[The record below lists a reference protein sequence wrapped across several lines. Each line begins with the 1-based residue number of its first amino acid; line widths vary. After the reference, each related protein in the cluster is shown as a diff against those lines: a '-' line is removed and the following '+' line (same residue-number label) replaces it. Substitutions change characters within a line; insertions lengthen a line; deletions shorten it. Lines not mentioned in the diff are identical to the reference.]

1 MCNYALWIYQ
11 CFILAAFVICYF
23 VISRFRDFVFTF
35 FRYYDITLLRYYVKS
50 QAALIFHFYIFIFF
64 HFLQFLHQEAAAV
77 DDLNNSYAG
86 ARGEEIAIGEG
97 TDFMNTTIHTDLH
110 LASC

>member
-1 MCNYALWIYQ
+1 M
-11 CFILAAFVICYF
+11 FHFSGICYLLF
-23 VISRFRDFVFTF
+23 CYFEISF
-35 FRYYDITLLRYYVKS
+35 FRYYDITLLRQIPS
-50 QAALIFHFYIFIFF
+50 RLNISFLHFYIF

-86 ARGEEIAIGEG
+86 ACGEEIAIGEG

>member
-1 MCNYALWIYQ
+1 M
-11 CFILAAFVICYF
+11 FHFSGICYLLF
-23 VISRFRDFVFTF
+23 CYFEITF

-64 HFLQFLHQEAAAV
+64 HFLQFLHQEATAV

-86 ARGEEIAIGEG
+86 ACGEEIAIGEG

>member
-1 MCNYALWIYQ
+1 MNISM
-11 CFILAAFVICYF
+11 FHFSSICYF
-23 VISRFRDFVFTF
+23 VISRLRFFV
-35 FRYYDITLLRYYVKS
+35 ISLLRYYVITILRYFDKS

-64 HFLQFLHQEAAAV
+64 HLQFLHQEAAAV
-77 DDLNNSYAG
+77 DNLNNSYAG
-86 ARGEEIAIGEG
+86 ACGEEIAIGEG

>member
-1 MCNYALWIYQ
+1 M
-11 CFILAAFVICYF
+11 FHFSGICYLLF
-23 VISRFRDFVFTF
+23 CYFEISL
-35 FRYYDITLLRYYVKS
+35 FRYSVFSLFRFFVITLLRYYVKS

-86 ARGEEIAIGEG
+86 ACGEVIAIGEG